1 MSEESTRNLEG
12 TLASVGKGVDAERFV
27 NEHESKYRF
36 FYEYLRDYIA
46 ENGLDATDVITKSRI
61 SKNYVYQI
69 RVGGFWGRIGA
80 RSGSVGAPTW
90 EEGMLEIRADAVGQH
105 HRQLCGKAS
114 AVQHAA
120 VFAVDIYRAG
130 DGGQMPGDAF
140 QDRRFARAVGTDQ
153 R

>member
-69 RVGGFWGRIGA
+69 TNGVKKRPTRDKVIALCVAAGMDVAHVNRALRIGGCNA
-80 RSGSVGAPTW
+80 LYPKNKR
-90 EEGMLEIRADAVGQH
+90 
-105 HRQLCGKAS
+105 
-114 AVQHAA
+114 
-120 VFAVDIYRAG
+120 DIYIAECINLG
-130 DGGQMPGDAF
+130 KTDITEVNIILDAKGVELL
-140 QDRRFARAVGTDQ
+140 DI
-153 R
+153 